1 MADYLKLSQLQLEE
15 EKCGVLIKISEIK
28 GEIIAKSK
36 KLNDSQRAFHSGTGK
51 SLPAWEFNSINAE
64 IAILKEQEAEQRV
77 LIEIINNRIHY
88 MTMTKVKVNILA
100 DYLINN
106 KIVTSKQIYDAI
118 TFLNI
123 KK

>member
-15 EKCGVLIKISEIK
+15 EKCNVLIRIFEIK
-28 GEIIAKSK
+28 AEIITKSK
-36 KLNDSQRAFHSGTGK
+36 VLNDSQRAFHTGTGK
-51 SLPAWEFNSINAE
+51 SLAHWEFNSINAE

-106 KIVTSKQIYDAI
+106 KIVTSKQIYEAI
-118 TFLNI
+118 THLNI